1 MFSSYALGPRGV
13 RSTLVILGVAHATAS
28 APRRISPATRSPAVM
43 SASLSDEGGFEDDA
57 AVHHPRRPG
66 QHGLD
71 RRRHFRGLA
80 ELPQDVDQS
89 PQRPDQIA
97 FVSAEGLLHD
107 ARPVVLARGPPEHR
121 GHEARGDA
129 DGHGQVMVPL
139 DFEHGVSHGFQ
150 LLELALELWALLQ
163 EEARHRRV
171 ARAGL
176 LDEARAER
184 GRLGERGVLED
195 AAVHHLGH
203 EELVVVPESRD
214 ELTLGQELAVLHRA
228 EPLEHRHHPAELLP
242 VGVLEG
248 VEHLALLPESSLQ
261 RLDALPGMIA
271 AALAAPRTTMALDGG
286 ERALRTLAPLALDEL
301 GEGEGLELL
310 AEAPGPPLPVARE
323 MKRRRLPE
331 DLLDVA
337 FLHLDGGAVGQQHGD
352 EHAVPSPVEAADDA
366 E

>member
-57 AVHHPRRPG
+57 AVDHPGCPG

-129 DGHGQVMVPL
+129 DGHGEVMVPL
-139 DFEHGVSHGFQ
+139 DFEHGV
-150 LLELALELWALLQ
+150 
-163 EEARHRRV
+163 
-171 ARAGL
+171 
-176 LDEARAER
+176 
-184 GRLGERGVLED
+184 
-195 AAVHHLGH
+195 
-203 EELVVVPESRD
+203 VPQTRD
-214 ELTLGQELAVLHRA
+214 ELALGQELAVLHGA
-228 EPLEHRHHPAELLP
+228 ESLEHGHDPAELLP
-242 VGVLEG
+242 VGVLES
-248 VEHLALLPESSLQ
+248 VEHLALLPEPSLQ
-261 RLDALPGMIA
+261 CLDALPGMIA

-286 ERALRTLAPLALDEL
+286 E
-301 GEGEGLELL
+301 
-310 AEAPGPPLPVARE
+310 
-323 MKRRRLPE
+323 
-331 DLLDVA
+331 
-337 FLHLDGGAVGQQHGD
+337 
-352 EHAVPSPVEAADDA
+352 
-366 E
+366 